1 MKTLILN
8 YAPRLN
14 IIIYN
19 DIFIYIN
26 KHQIRFNPFNKLDK
40 CFNRRVQFFVNLI
53 D

>member
-19 DIFIYIN
+19 DIIYY
-26 KHQIRFNPFNKLDK
+26 KHQNCFNPFDKLDK
-40 CFNRRVQFFVNLI
+40 CFNTRVQFFVNLI